1 MQMMSWIRMI
11 VIWGLLL
18 LGLSLP
24 FWDTFA
30 TNQPPNFE
38 KHYAQPMIDGTPDQ
52 KERSEKV
59 FDISCVSKENTFKQN
74 VECLFFPRTKS
85 AGGVTVAWGYI
96 WGILKYVGYI
106 LVFVY
111 LVMSAIRLLISVK
124 KSEDIKKELMNFL
137 YIMIGAALFFGAV
150 WLFWD
155 VINLWAIRGTN
166 DLGEKLVSH
175 TGILFI
181 VLTFLKWAAFFF
193 AIVMIVVTGFQMMN
207 PSSGEEGWG
216 KKLFKNLAAVIAAL
230 VGMKVVDFL
239 YYIASQQD
247 FTKRAGEFIIQIA
260 KMLGYL
266 SGSVIVIMII
276 YSGYLLV
283 VDGGKGENFKKAKNT
298 LINIVLAVG
307 SLFLFLFVIYQ
318 IFSEFWA

>member
-1 MQMMSWIRMI
+1 M
-11 VIWGLLL
+11 V
-18 LGLSLP
+18 
-24 FWDTFA
+24 
-30 TNQPPNFE
+30 
-38 KHYAQPMIDGTPDQ
+38 DGTEDHNG
-52 KERSEKV
+52 RSEKV
-59 FDISCVSKENTFKQN
+59 FDISCVSKTNTFKQN
-74 VECLFFPRTKS
+74 VECLFFPTPTS
-85 AGGVTVAWGYI
+85 AGNGAVAGGYLRSI
-96 WGILKYVGYI
+96 IKYVGYI

-111 LVMSAIRLLISVK
+111 LVMSAIRLVISGK
-124 KSEDIKKELMNFL
+124 KSENLKAELNNFL
-137 YIMIGAALFFGAV
+137 YIMIGAALFFWAV
-150 WLFWD
+150 WLFSQ
-155 VINLWAIRGTN
+155 VINLSAINQTSGLKDN
-166 DLGEKLVSH
+166 LVSN
-175 TGILFI
+175 TGILFF

-193 AIVMIVVTGFQMMN
+193 AIVMIVITGFQMMN

>member
-1 MQMMSWIRMI
+1 M
-11 VIWGLLL
+11 V
-18 LGLSLP
+18 
-24 FWDTFA
+24 
-30 TNQPPNFE
+30 
-38 KHYAQPMIDGTPDQ
+38 DGTEDHNG
-52 KERSEKV
+52 RSEKV
-59 FDISCVSKENTFKQN
+59 FDISCVSKTNTFKQN
-74 VECLFFPRTKS
+74 VECLFFPTPTS
-85 AGGVTVAWGYI
+85 AGNGAVAGGYLR
-96 WGILKYVGYI
+96 GIIKYVGYI

-111 LVMSAIRLLISVK
+111 LVMSAIRLVISGK
-124 KSEDIKKELMNFL
+124 KSENLKAELNNFL
-137 YIMIGAALFFGAV
+137 YIMIGAALFFWAV
-150 WLFWD
+150 WLFSQ
-155 VINLWAIRGTN
+155 VINLSAINQTTGLKDN
-166 DLGEKLVSH
+166 LVSN
-175 TGILFI
+175 TGILFF

-193 AIVMIVVTGFQMMN
+193 AIVMIVITGFQMMN

-283 VDGGKGENFKKAKNT
+283 VDGGKWENFKKAKNT

>member
-1 MQMMSWIRMI
+1 M
-11 VIWGLLL
+11 V
-18 LGLSLP
+18 
-24 FWDTFA
+24 
-30 TNQPPNFE
+30 
-38 KHYAQPMIDGTPDQ
+38 DGTEDHNG
-52 KERSEKV
+52 RSEKV
-59 FDISCVSKENTFKQN
+59 FDISCVSKTNTFKQN
-74 VECLFFPRTKS
+74 VECLFFPTPTS
-85 AGGVTVAWGYI
+85 AGSGAVAGGYLR
-96 WGILKYVGYI
+96 GIIKYVGYI

-111 LVMSAIRLLISVK
+111 LVMSAIRLVISGK
-124 KSEDIKKELMNFL
+124 KSENLKAELNNFL
-137 YIMIGAALFFGAV
+137 YIMIGAALFFWAV
-150 WLFWD
+150 WLFSQ
-155 VINLWAIRGTN
+155 VINLSAIDQTTGLKDN
-166 DLGEKLVSH
+166 LVSN
-175 TGILFI
+175 TGILFF

-193 AIVMIVVTGFQMMN
+193 AIVMIVITGFQMMN

>member
-1 MQMMSWIRMI
+1 M
-11 VIWGLLL
+11 V
-18 LGLSLP
+18 
-24 FWDTFA
+24 
-30 TNQPPNFE
+30 
-38 KHYAQPMIDGTPDQ
+38 DGTEDHNG
-52 KERSEKV
+52 RSEKV
-59 FDISCVSKENTFKQN
+59 FNISCVSKTNTFKQN
-74 VECLFFPRTKS
+74 VECLFFPTPTS
-85 AGGVTVAWGYI
+85 AGNGAVAGGYLR
-96 WGILKYVGYI
+96 GIIKYVGYV
-106 LVFVY
+106 LVFIY
-111 LVMSAIRLLISVK
+111 LVMSAIRLVISGK
-124 KSEDIKKELMNFL
+124 KSENLKAELNNFL
-137 YIMIGAALFFGAV
+137 YIMIGAALFFWAV
-150 WLFWD
+150 WLFSQ
-155 VINLWAIRGTN
+155 VINLSAIDQTTGLKDN
-166 DLGEKLVSH
+166 LVSN
-175 TGILFI
+175 TGILFF

-193 AIVMIVVTGFQMMN
+193 AIVMIVITGFQMMN

-230 VGMKVVDFL
+230 VSMKVVDFL

-283 VDGGKGENFKKAKNT
+283 VDGGKWENFKKAKNT

>member
-1 MQMMSWIRMI
+1 MASWIKI
-11 VIWGLLL
+11 VLISGL
-18 LGLSLP
+18 LGLGLTLP
-24 FWDTFA
+24 FTNTFA
-30 TNQPPNFE
+30 TNLAPSFE
-38 KHYAQPMIDGTPDQ
+38 KHYAQAMVDGTEDHNG
-52 KERSEKV
+52 RSEKV
-59 FDISCVSKENTFKQN
+59 FDISCVSKTNTFKQN
-74 VECLFFPRTKS
+74 VECLFFPTPTS
-85 AGGVTVAWGYI
+85 AGDGAVAGGYLR
-96 WGILKYVGYI
+96 GIMKYVGYV
-106 LVFVY
+106 LVFIY
-111 LVMSAIRLLISVK
+111 LVMSAIRLVISGK
-124 KSEDIKKELMNFL
+124 KSENLKAELNNFL
-137 YIMIGAALFFGAV
+137 YIMIGAALFFWAV
-150 WLFWD
+150 WLFSQ
-155 VINLWAIRGTN
+155 VINLSAIDQTSGLKDN
-166 DLGEKLVSH
+166 LVSN
-175 TGILFI
+175 TGILFF

-193 AIVMIVVTGFQMMN
+193 AIVMIVITGFQMMN

>member
-1 MQMMSWIRMI
+1 MASWIKI
-11 VIWGLLL
+11 VLIGGL
-18 LGLSLP
+18 LGLGLTLP
-24 FWDTFA
+24 FTDTFA
-30 TNQPPNFE
+30 TNLAPSFE
-38 KHYAQPMIDGTPDQ
+38 KHYAQAMVDGTEDQ
-52 KERSEKV
+52 NGRSEKV
-59 FDISCVSKENTFKQN
+59 FDISCVSKTNTFKQN
-74 VECLFFPRTKS
+74 VECLFFPTPTS
-85 AGGVTVAWGYI
+85 AGNGAVAGGYLR
-96 WGILKYVGYI
+96 GIIKYVGYV
-106 LVFVY
+106 LVFIY
-111 LVMSAIRLLISVK
+111 LVMSAIRLVISGK
-124 KSEDIKKELMNFL
+124 KSENLKAELNNFL
-137 YIMIGAALFFGAV
+137 YIMIGAALFFWAV
-150 WLFWD
+150 WLFSQ
-155 VINLWAIRGTN
+155 VINLSAIDQTTGLKDN
-166 DLGEKLVSH
+166 LVSN
-175 TGILFI
+175 TGILFF

-193 AIVMIVVTGFQMMN
+193 AIVMIVITGFQMMN

-283 VDGGKGENFKKAKNT
+283 VDGGKWENFKKAKNT

>member
-1 MQMMSWIRMI
+1 MASWIKI
-11 VIWGLLL
+11 VLISGLLT
-18 LGLSLP
+18 LGLTLP
-24 FWDTFA
+24 FTDTFA
-30 TNQPPNFE
+30 TNLAPSFE
-38 KHYAQPMIDGTPDQ
+38 KHYAQAMVDGTEDHNG
-52 KERSEKV
+52 RSEKV
-59 FDISCVSKENTFKQN
+59 FDISCVSKTNTFKEN
-74 VECLFFPRTKS
+74 VECLFFPKATAAKGAV
-85 AGGVTVAWGYI
+85 AGGYLRSI
-96 WGILKYVGYI
+96 IKYVGYI
-106 LVFVY
+106 LVFIY
-111 LVMSAIRLLISVK
+111 LVMSAIRLVISGK
-124 KSEDIKKELMNFL
+124 KSENLKAELNNFL
-137 YIMIGAALFFGAV
+137 YIMIGAALFFWAV
-150 WLFWD
+150 WLFSQ
-155 VINLWAIRGTN
+155 VINLSAIDQTTGLKDN
-166 DLGEKLVSH
+166 LVSN
-175 TGILFI
+175 TGILFF

-193 AIVMIVVTGFQMMN
+193 AIVMIVITGFQMMN

>member
-1 MQMMSWIRMI
+1 MASWIKI
-11 VIWGLLL
+11 ALISGL
-18 LGLSLP
+18 LGLGLTLP
-24 FWDTFA
+24 FTDTFA
-30 TNQPPNFE
+30 TNLAPSFE
-38 KHYAQPMIDGTPDQ
+38 KHYAQAMVDGTEDHNG
-52 KERSEKV
+52 RSEKV
-59 FDISCVSKENTFKQN
+59 FDISCVSKTNTFKQN
-74 VECLFFPRTKS
+74 VECLFFPTPTS
-85 AGGVTVAWGYI
+85 AGNGAVAGGYLR
-96 WGILKYVGYI
+96 GIIKYVGYV
-106 LVFVY
+106 LVFIY
-111 LVMSAIRLLISVK
+111 LVMSAIRLVISGK
-124 KSEDIKKELMNFL
+124 KSENLKAELNNFL
-137 YIMIGAALFFGAV
+137 YIMIGAALFFWAV
-150 WLFWD
+150 WLFSQ
-155 VINLWAIRGTN
+155 VINLSAIDQTTGLKDN
-166 DLGEKLVSH
+166 LVSN
-175 TGILFI
+175 TGILFF

-193 AIVMIVVTGFQMMN
+193 AIVMIVITGFQMMN

-298 LINIVLAVG
+298 LINTVLAVG

>member
-1 MQMMSWIRMI
+1 MASWIKI
-11 VIWGLLL
+11 ALISGLLT
-18 LGLSLP
+18 LGLILP
-24 FWDTFA
+24 FTDTFA
-30 TNQPPNFE
+30 TNQAPSFE
-38 KHYAQPMIDGTPDQ
+38 THYAKPMVNGTPDQ
-52 KERSEKV
+52 KGRSEKV
-59 FDISCVSKENTFKQN
+59 FDIACVSKTNTFKEN
-74 VECLFFPRTKS
+74 VECLFFPKATAAKGAV
-85 AGGVTVAWGYI
+85 AGGYLRSI
-96 WGILKYVGYI
+96 IKYVGYI
-106 LVFVY
+106 LVFIY
-111 LVMSAIRLLISVK
+111 LVMSAIRLVISGK
-124 KSEDIKKELMNFL
+124 KSENLKAELNNFV
-137 YIMIGAALFFGAV
+137 YIMIGAALFFWAV
-150 WLFWD
+150 WLFSQL
-155 VINLWAIRGTN
+155 INLSAIDQTTGLKDN
-166 DLGEKLVSH
+166 LVSN
-175 TGILFI
+175 TGILFF

-193 AIVMIVVTGFQMMN
+193 AIVMIVITGFQMMN

-283 VDGGKGENFKKAKNT
+283 VDGGKWENFKKAKNT

>member
-1 MQMMSWIRMI
+1 MSSWIKI
-11 VIWGLLL
+11 VLISGL
-18 LGLSLP
+18 LGLGLTLP
-24 FWDTFA
+24 FTDTFA
-30 TNQPPNFE
+30 TNLAPSFE
-38 KHYAQPMIDGTPDQ
+38 KHYAQAMVDGTEDHNG
-52 KERSEKV
+52 RSEKV
-59 FDISCVSKENTFKQN
+59 FDISCVSKTNTFKQN
-74 VECLFFPRTKS
+74 VECLFFPTPTS
-85 AGGVTVAWGYI
+85 AGNGAVAGGYLR
-96 WGILKYVGYI
+96 GIIKYVGYV
-106 LVFVY
+106 LVFIY
-111 LVMSAIRLLISVK
+111 LVMSAIRLVISGK
-124 KSEDIKKELMNFL
+124 KSENLKAELNNFL
-137 YIMIGAALFFGAV
+137 YIMIGATLFFWAV
-150 WLFWD
+150 WLFSQ
-155 VINLWAIRGTN
+155 VINLSAINQTTGLKDN
-166 DLGEKLVSH
+166 LVSN
-175 TGILFI
+175 TGILFF

-193 AIVMIVVTGFQMMN
+193 AIVMIVITGFQMMN

-283 VDGGKGENFKKAKNT
+283 VDGGKWENFKKAKNT

>member
-1 MQMMSWIRMI
+1 MASWIKI
-11 VIWGLLL
+11 ALISGLLA
-18 LGLSLP
+18 LGLTLP
-24 FWDTFA
+24 FTDTFA
-30 TNQPPNFE
+30 TNQAPSFE
-38 KHYAQPMIDGTPDQ
+38 THYAKPMVNGTPDQ
-52 KERSEKV
+52 KGRSEKV
-59 FDISCVSKENTFKQN
+59 FDIACVSKTNTFKEN
-74 VECLFFPRTKS
+74 VECLFFPKATAAKGAV
-85 AGGVTVAWGYI
+85 AGGYLRSI
-96 WGILKYVGYI
+96 IKYVGYI
-106 LVFVY
+106 LVFIY
-111 LVMSAIRLLISVK
+111 LVMSAIRLVISGK
-124 KSEDIKKELMNFL
+124 KSENLKAELNNFL
-137 YIMIGAALFFGAV
+137 YIMIGAALFFWAV
-150 WLFWD
+150 WLFSQ
-155 VINLWAIRGTN
+155 VINLSAIDQTTGLKDN
-166 DLGEKLVSH
+166 LVSN
-175 TGILFI
+175 TGILFF
-181 VLTFLKWAAFFF
+181 VLTFLKWAAFFL
-193 AIVMIVVTGFQMMN
+193 AIVMIVITGFQMMN

-230 VGMKVVDFL
+230 VGLKVVDFL

-298 LINIVLAVG
+298 LINTVLAVG

>member
-1 MQMMSWIRMI
+1 MASWIKI
-11 VIWGLLL
+11 VLISGLLS
-18 LGLSLP
+18 LGLIFP
-24 FWDTFA
+24 FTDTFA
-30 TNQPPNFE
+30 TNLAPSFE
-38 KHYAQPMIDGTPDQ
+38 KHYAQAMVDGTEDHNG
-52 KERSEKV
+52 RSEKV
-59 FDISCVSKENTFKQN
+59 FNISCVSKTNTFKQN
-74 VECLFFPRTKS
+74 VECLFFPTPTS
-85 AGGVTVAWGYI
+85 AGNGAVAGGYLR
-96 WGILKYVGYI
+96 GIIKYVGYV
-106 LVFVY
+106 LVFIY
-111 LVMSAIRLLISVK
+111 LVMSAIRLVISGK
-124 KSEDIKKELMNFL
+124 KSENLKAELNNFL
-137 YIMIGAALFFGAV
+137 YIMIGAALFFWAV
-150 WLFWD
+150 WLFSQ
-155 VINLWAIRGTN
+155 VINLSAIDQTSGLKDN
-166 DLGEKLVSH
+166 LVSN
-175 TGILFI
+175 TGILFF

-283 VDGGKGENFKKAKNT
+283 VDGGKWENFKKAKNT

>member
-1 MQMMSWIRMI
+1 MASWIKI
-11 VIWGLLL
+11 VLIGGL
-18 LGLSLP
+18 LGLGLTLP
-24 FWDTFA
+24 FTDTFA
-30 TNQPPNFE
+30 TNLAPSFE
-38 KHYAQPMIDGTPDQ
+38 KHYAQAMVDGTEDQ
-52 KERSEKV
+52 NGRSEKV
-59 FDISCVSKENTFKQN
+59 FDISCVSKTNTFKQN
-74 VECLFFPRTKS
+74 VECLFFPTPTS
-85 AGGVTVAWGYI
+85 AGNGAVAGGYLR
-96 WGILKYVGYI
+96 GIIKYVGYV
-106 LVFVY
+106 LVFIY
-111 LVMSAIRLLISVK
+111 LVMSAIRLVISGK
-124 KSEDIKKELMNFL
+124 KSENLKAEPNNFL
-137 YIMIGAALFFGAV
+137 YIMIGAALFFWAV
-150 WLFWD
+150 WLFSQ
-155 VINLWAIRGTN
+155 VINLSAIDQTTGLKDN
-166 DLGEKLVSH
+166 LVSN
-175 TGILFI
+175 TGILFF

-193 AIVMIVVTGFQMMN
+193 AIVMIVITGFQMMN

-283 VDGGKGENFKKAKNT
+283 VDGGKWENFKKAKNT

>member
-1 MQMMSWIRMI
+1 MASWIKI
-11 VIWGLLL
+11 VLISGL
-18 LGLSLP
+18 LGLGLTLP
-24 FWDTFA
+24 FTDTFA
-30 TNQPPNFE
+30 TNLAPSFE
-38 KHYAQPMIDGTPDQ
+38 KHYAQAMVDGTEDHNG
-52 KERSEKV
+52 RSEKV
-59 FDISCVSKENTFKQN
+59 FDISCVSKTNTFKQN
-74 VECLFFPRTKS
+74 VECLFFPTPTS
-85 AGGVTVAWGYI
+85 AGDGAVAGGYLR
-96 WGILKYVGYI
+96 GIIKYVGYV
-106 LVFVY
+106 LVFIY
-111 LVMSAIRLLISVK
+111 LVMSAIRLVISGK
-124 KSEDIKKELMNFL
+124 KSENLKAELNNFL
-137 YIMIGAALFFGAV
+137 YIMIGAALFFWAV
-150 WLFWD
+150 WLFSQ
-155 VINLWAIRGTN
+155 VINLSAIDQTSGLKDN
-166 DLGEKLVSH
+166 LVSN
-175 TGILFI
+175 TGILFF

-193 AIVMIVVTGFQMMN
+193 AIVMIVITGFQMMN

>member
-1 MQMMSWIRMI
+1 M
-11 VIWGLLL
+11 V
-18 LGLSLP
+18 
-24 FWDTFA
+24 
-30 TNQPPNFE
+30 
-38 KHYAQPMIDGTPDQ
+38 DGTEDHNG
-52 KERSEKV
+52 RSEKV
-59 FDISCVSKENTFKQN
+59 FDISCVSKTNTFKQN
-74 VECLFFPRTKS
+74 VECLFFPTPTS
-85 AGGVTVAWGYI
+85 AGNGAVAGGYLRSI
-96 WGILKYVGYI
+96 IKYVGYI

-111 LVMSAIRLLISVK
+111 LVMSAIRLVISGK
-124 KSEDIKKELMNFL
+124 KSENLKAELNNFL
-137 YIMIGAALFFGAV
+137 YIMIGAALFFWAV
-150 WLFWD
+150 WLFSQ
-155 VINLWAIRGTN
+155 VINLSAIDQTSGLKDN
-166 DLGEKLVSH
+166 LVSN
-175 TGILFI
+175 TGILFF

-283 VDGGKGENFKKAKNT
+283 VDGGKWENFKKAKNT

>member
-1 MQMMSWIRMI
+1 MASWIKI
-11 VIWGLLL
+11 VLIGGL
-18 LGLSLP
+18 LGLVLILP
-24 FWDTFA
+24 FTDTFA
-30 TNQPPNFE
+30 TNLAPSFE
-38 KHYAQPMIDGTPDQ
+38 KHYAQAMVDGTEDHNG
-52 KERSEKV
+52 RSEKV
-59 FDISCVSKENTFKQN
+59 FSISCVSKTNTFKQN
-74 VECLFFPRTKS
+74 VECLFFPTPTS
-85 AGGVTVAWGYI
+85 AGNGAVAGGYLR
-96 WGILKYVGYI
+96 GIIKYVGYV
-106 LVFVY
+106 LVFIY
-111 LVMSAIRLLISVK
+111 LVMSAIRLVISGK
-124 KSEDIKKELMNFL
+124 KSENLKAELNNFL
-137 YIMIGAALFFGAV
+137 YIMIGAALFFWAV
-150 WLFWD
+150 WLFSQ
-155 VINLWAIRGTN
+155 VINLSAIDQTSGLKDN
-166 DLGEKLVSH
+166 LVSNK
-175 TGILFI
+175 GILFF

-193 AIVMIVVTGFQMMN
+193 AIVMIVITGFQMMN

>member
-1 MQMMSWIRMI
+1 MASWIKI
-11 VIWGLLL
+11 VLISGL
-18 LGLSLP
+18 LGLGLTLP
-24 FWDTFA
+24 FTDTFA
-30 TNQPPNFE
+30 TNLAPSFE
-38 KHYAQPMIDGTPDQ
+38 KHYAQAMVDGTEDHNG
-52 KERSEKV
+52 RSEKV
-59 FDISCVSKENTFKQN
+59 FNISCVSKTNTFKQN
-74 VECLFFPRTKS
+74 VECLFFPTPTS
-85 AGGVTVAWGYI
+85 AGNGAVAGGYLR
-96 WGILKYVGYI
+96 GIIKYVGYV
-106 LVFVY
+106 LVFIY
-111 LVMSAIRLLISVK
+111 LVMSAIRLVISGK
-124 KSEDIKKELMNFL
+124 KSENLKAELNNFL
-137 YIMIGAALFFGAV
+137 YIMIGAALFFWAV
-150 WLFWD
+150 WLFSQ
-155 VINLWAIRGTN
+155 VINLSAIDQTTGLKDN
-166 DLGEKLVSH
+166 LVSN
-175 TGILFI
+175 TGILFF
-181 VLTFLKWAAFFF
+181 VLTFLKWAAFFL
-193 AIVMIVVTGFQMMN
+193 AIVMIVITGFQMMN

-216 KKLFKNLAAVIAAL
+216 KKLFKNLTAVIAAL

-283 VDGGKGENFKKAKNT
+283 VDGGKWENFKKAKNT

>member
-1 MQMMSWIRMI
+1 M
-11 VIWGLLL
+11 V
-18 LGLSLP
+18 
-24 FWDTFA
+24 
-30 TNQPPNFE
+30 
-38 KHYAQPMIDGTPDQ
+38 DGTEDHNG
-52 KERSEKV
+52 RSEKV
-59 FDISCVSKENTFKQN
+59 FNISCVSKTNTFKQN
-74 VECLFFPRTKS
+74 VECLFFPTPTS
-85 AGGVTVAWGYI
+85 AGNGAVAGGYLR
-96 WGILKYVGYI
+96 GIIKYVGYV
-106 LVFVY
+106 LVFIY
-111 LVMSAIRLLISVK
+111 LVMSAIRLVISGK
-124 KSEDIKKELMNFL
+124 KSENLKAELNNFL
-137 YIMIGAALFFGAV
+137 YIMIGAALFFWAV
-150 WLFWD
+150 WLFSQ
-155 VINLWAIRGTN
+155 VINLSAIDQTTGLKDN
-166 DLGEKLVSH
+166 LVSN
-175 TGILFI
+175 TGILFF

-193 AIVMIVVTGFQMMN
+193 AIVMIVITGFQMMN
-207 PSSGEEGWG
+207 HSSGEEGWG

-230 VGMKVVDFL
+230 VSMKVVDFL

-283 VDGGKGENFKKAKNT
+283 VDGGKWENFKKAKNT

>member
-1 MQMMSWIRMI
+1 MASWIKI
-11 VIWGLLL
+11 VLISGL
-18 LGLSLP
+18 LGLGLTLP
-24 FWDTFA
+24 FTNTFA
-30 TNQPPNFE
+30 TNLAPSFE
-38 KHYAQPMIDGTPDQ
+38 KHYAQAMVDGTEDHNG
-52 KERSEKV
+52 RSEKV
-59 FDISCVSKENTFKQN
+59 FDISCVSKTNTFKQN
-74 VECLFFPRTKS
+74 VECLFFPTPTS
-85 AGGVTVAWGYI
+85 AGDGAVAGGYLR
-96 WGILKYVGYI
+96 GIMKYVGYV
-106 LVFVY
+106 LVFIY
-111 LVMSAIRLLISVK
+111 LVMSAIRLVISGK
-124 KSEDIKKELMNFL
+124 KSENLKAELNNFL
-137 YIMIGAALFFGAV
+137 YIMIGAALFFWAV
-150 WLFWD
+150 WLFSQ
-155 VINLWAIRGTN
+155 VINLSAIDQTSGLKDN
-166 DLGEKLVSH
+166 LVSN
-175 TGILFI
+175 TGILFF

-193 AIVMIVVTGFQMMN
+193 AIVMIVITGFQMMN

-283 VDGGKGENFKKAKNT
+283 VDGGKWENFKKAKNT

>member
-1 MQMMSWIRMI
+1 M
-11 VIWGLLL
+11 V
-18 LGLSLP
+18 
-24 FWDTFA
+24 
-30 TNQPPNFE
+30 
-38 KHYAQPMIDGTPDQ
+38 DGTEDQ
-52 KERSEKV
+52 NGRSEKV
-59 FDISCVSKENTFKQN
+59 FDISCVSKTNTFKQN
-74 VECLFFPRTKS
+74 VECLFFPTPTS
-85 AGGVTVAWGYI
+85 AENGAVAGGYLR
-96 WGILKYVGYI
+96 GIIKYVGYV
-106 LVFVY
+106 LVFIY
-111 LVMSAIRLLISVK
+111 LVMSAIRLVISGK
-124 KSEDIKKELMNFL
+124 KSENLKAELNNFL
-137 YIMIGAALFFGAV
+137 YIMIGAALFFWAV
-150 WLFWD
+150 WLFSQ
-155 VINLWAIRGTN
+155 VINLSAIDQTSGLKDN
-166 DLGEKLVSH
+166 LVSN
-175 TGILFI
+175 TGILFF

-193 AIVMIVVTGFQMMN
+193 AIVMIVITGFQMMN

>member
-1 MQMMSWIRMI
+1 MASWIKI
-11 VIWGLLL
+11 VLISGL
-18 LGLSLP
+18 LGLGLTLP
-24 FWDTFA
+24 FTDTFA
-30 TNQPPNFE
+30 TNLAPSFE
-38 KHYAQPMIDGTPDQ
+38 KHYAQAMVDGTEDHNG
-52 KERSEKV
+52 RSEKV
-59 FDISCVSKENTFKQN
+59 FDISCVSKTNTFKQN
-74 VECLFFPRTKS
+74 VECLFFPTPTS
-85 AGGVTVAWGYI
+85 AGDGAVAGGYLR
-96 WGILKYVGYI
+96 GIIKYVGYV
-106 LVFVY
+106 LVFIY
-111 LVMSAIRLLISVK
+111 LVMSAIRLVISGK
-124 KSEDIKKELMNFL
+124 KSENLKAELNNFL
-137 YIMIGAALFFGAV
+137 YIMIGAALFFWAV
-150 WLFWD
+150 WLFSQ
-155 VINLWAIRGTN
+155 VINLSAIDQTTGLKDN
-166 DLGEKLVSH
+166 LVSN
-175 TGILFI
+175 TGILFF

-193 AIVMIVVTGFQMMN
+193 AIVMIVITGFQMMN

>member
-1 MQMMSWIRMI
+1 M
-11 VIWGLLL
+11 V
-18 LGLSLP
+18 
-24 FWDTFA
+24 
-30 TNQPPNFE
+30 
-38 KHYAQPMIDGTPDQ
+38 DGTEDQ
-52 KERSEKV
+52 NGRSEKV
-59 FDISCVSKENTFKQN
+59 FDISCVSKTNTFKQN
-74 VECLFFPRTKS
+74 VECLFFPTPTS
-85 AGGVTVAWGYI
+85 AGSGAVAGGYLR
-96 WGILKYVGYI
+96 GIIKYVGYI

-111 LVMSAIRLLISVK
+111 LVMSAIRLVISGK
-124 KSEDIKKELMNFL
+124 KSENLKAELNNFL
-137 YIMIGAALFFGAV
+137 YIMIGAALFFWAV
-150 WLFWD
+150 WLFSQ
-155 VINLWAIRGTN
+155 VINLSAIDQTTGLKDN
-166 DLGEKLVSH
+166 LVSN
-175 TGILFI
+175 TGILFF

-193 AIVMIVVTGFQMMN
+193 AIVMIVITGFQMMN

-266 SGSVIVIMII
+266 SGSVIMII

-283 VDGGKGENFKKAKNT
+283 VDGGKWENFKKAKNT

>member
-1 MQMMSWIRMI
+1 M
-11 VIWGLLL
+11 V
-18 LGLSLP
+18 
-24 FWDTFA
+24 
-30 TNQPPNFE
+30 
-38 KHYAQPMIDGTPDQ
+38 DGTEDHNG
-52 KERSEKV
+52 RSEKV
-59 FDISCVSKENTFKQN
+59 FDISCVSKTNTFKQN
-74 VECLFFPRTKS
+74 VECLFFPTPTS
-85 AGGVTVAWGYI
+85 AGNGAVAGGYLR
-96 WGILKYVGYI
+96 GIIKYVGYI

-111 LVMSAIRLLISVK
+111 LVMSAIRLVISGK
-124 KSEDIKKELMNFL
+124 KSENLKAELNNFL
-137 YIMIGAALFFGAV
+137 YIMIGAALFFWAV
-150 WLFWD
+150 WLFSQ
-155 VINLWAIRGTN
+155 VINLSAIDQTSGLKDN
-166 DLGEKLVSH
+166 LVSN
-175 TGILFI
+175 TGILFF
-181 VLTFLKWAAFFF
+181 VLTFLKWAAFFL
-193 AIVMIVVTGFQMMN
+193 AIVMIVITGFQMMN

-276 YSGYLLV
+276 YSGYLLI
-283 VDGGKGENFKKAKNT
+283 VDGGKWENFKKAKNT

>member
-1 MQMMSWIRMI
+1 MASWIKI
-11 VIWGLLL
+11 VLIGGLLS
-18 LGLSLP
+18 LGLIFP
-24 FWDTFA
+24 FTGTFA
-30 TNQPPNFE
+30 TNLAPSFE
-38 KHYAQPMIDGTPDQ
+38 KHYAKPMVDGTEDQ
-52 KERSEKV
+52 NGRSEKV
-59 FDISCVSKENTFKQN
+59 FDISCVSKTNTFKQN
-74 VECLFFPRTKS
+74 VECLFFPTPTS
-85 AGGVTVAWGYI
+85 AGSGAVAGGYLR
-96 WGILKYVGYI
+96 GIIKYVGYI

-111 LVMSAIRLLISVK
+111 LVMSAIRLVISGK
-124 KSEDIKKELMNFL
+124 KSENLKAELNNFL
-137 YIMIGAALFFGAV
+137 YIMIGAALFFWAV
-150 WLFWD
+150 WLFSQ
-155 VINLWAIRGTN
+155 VINLSAIDQTTGLKDN
-166 DLGEKLVSH
+166 LVSN
-175 TGILFI
+175 TGILFF

-193 AIVMIVVTGFQMMN
+193 AIVMIVITGFQMMN

-283 VDGGKGENFKKAKNT
+283 VDGGKWENFKKAKNT

>member
-1 MQMMSWIRMI
+1 MSSWIKI
-11 VIWGLLL
+11 VLISGL
-18 LGLSLP
+18 LGLGLTLP
-24 FWDTFA
+24 FTDTFA
-30 TNQPPNFE
+30 TNLAPSFE
-38 KHYAQPMIDGTPDQ
+38 KHYAQAMVDGTEDHNG
-52 KERSEKV
+52 RSEKV
-59 FDISCVSKENTFKQN
+59 FDISCVSKTNTFKQN
-74 VECLFFPRTKS
+74 VECLFFPTPTS
-85 AGGVTVAWGYI
+85 AGSGAVAGGYLR
-96 WGILKYVGYI
+96 GIIKYVGYI

-111 LVMSAIRLLISVK
+111 LVMSAIRLVISGK
-124 KSEDIKKELMNFL
+124 KSENLKAELNNFL
-137 YIMIGAALFFGAV
+137 YIMIGAALFFWAV
-150 WLFWD
+150 WLFSQ
-155 VINLWAIRGTN
+155 VINLSAIDQTTGLKDN
-166 DLGEKLVSH
+166 LVSN
-175 TGILFI
+175 TGILFF

-193 AIVMIVVTGFQMMN
+193 AIVMIVITGFQMMN

-260 KMLGYL
+260 KMLWYL

-283 VDGGKGENFKKAKNT
+283 VDGGKWENFKKAKNT